1 MAAPTPSPAALYT
14 RTAHTAAAQVIRRY
28 STSFSWAC
36 RTLPRQARQDVA
48 TIYAMVRVADEVVDG
63 VAVAAGLDEAGVR
76 AALDDYER
84 ACEAAMAS
92 GFATDPVLHAFAD
105 VARRHGITP
114 ELTRPFFASM
124 RADLG
129 IREHGAESLDAYIH
143 GSAEVVG
150 LMCLQV
156 FLLPPRHAGPDPGPA
171 AGAARA
177 GLPAGGAF
185 QKVNFLRDLAAD
197 HHELAAPTCPVPH
210 RACSPRPARP
220 SSWPRSAPTSTPPC
234 PASVSWTPGRA
245 RRGPGARTVRG
256 PGGTGSR
263 RPRRPSWPTAV
274 SGAGP
279 SEGPDRRPRPGTGPP
294 GRPPMSAGTPLSAR
308 APWWCAAVSPDW
320 PRRACWPA
328 TGTG

>member
-1 MAAPTPSPAALYT
+1 MAAPAPIPAALYT
-14 RTAHTAAAQVIRRY
+14 RTAHAAAAQVIRRY

-129 IREHGAESLDAYIH
+129 VSEHGAESLAAYIH

-150 LMCLQV
+150 LMCLRAYLV
-156 FLLPPRHAGPDPGPA
+156 
-171 AGAARA
+171 AR
-177 GLPAGGAF
+177 GLPY
-185 QKVNFLRDLAAD
+185 
-197 HHELAAPTCPVPH
+197 T
-210 RACSPRPARP
+210 
-220 SSWPRSAPTSTPPC
+220 
-234 PASVSWTPGRA
+234 
-245 RRGPGARTVRG
+245 
-256 PGGTGSR
+256 
-263 RPRRPSWPTAV
+263 
-274 SGAGP
+274 
-279 SEGPDRRPRPGTGPP
+279 
-294 GRPPMSAGTPLSAR
+294 
-308 APWWCAAVSPDW
+308 
-320 PRRACWPA
+320 
-328 TGTG
+328 